1 MTFKGGEG
9 SHQRDQW
16 PRSGNVDVWRFE
28 WSSVD
33 DGGGFGGVVGIRRM
47 ELDNQVKV
55 CESHQQARGA
65 RHVSKLG

>member
-1 MTFKGGEG
+1 MGKAATSVISGPGVGMWMSRDSSGPVWMMVEG
-9 SHQRDQW
+9 L
-16 PRSGNVDVWRFE
+16 V
-28 WSSVD
+28 
-33 DGGGFGGVVGIRRM
+33 GVVGIRRM